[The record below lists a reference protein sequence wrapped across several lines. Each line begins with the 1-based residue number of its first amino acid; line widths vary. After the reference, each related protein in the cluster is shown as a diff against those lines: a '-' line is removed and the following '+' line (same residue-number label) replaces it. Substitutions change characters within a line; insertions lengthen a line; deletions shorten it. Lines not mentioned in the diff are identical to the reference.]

1 VRSHLAA
8 NRVPLNRAKES
19 HQSTI
24 RAPLTNSPAVSL
36 FTRVKSTLSPTRCA
50 SAADVLCYADCA
62 PWDLR
67 QVQHALSNITL
78 SALLSFATC
87 PQQTSAS
94 SGVAF
99 LLLEVMRSLAF
110 AASQSASLC
119 FGTLLLQ
126 LPALCSLSF
135 RASILRQ
142 PDITLVAAQ
151 LNSMLECFPE
161 MQHS

>member
-1 VRSHLAA
+1 VRLHLAA
-8 NRVPLNRAKES
+8 NRVPLSRAKES

-62 PWDLR
+62 PSDLR

-78 SALLSFATC
+78 SAPLSFATC
-87 PQQTSAS
+87 LQRTFAS

-99 LLLEVMRSLAF
+99 LLLEFMRSLASD
-110 AASQSASLC
+110 ASVRISVLRLPPTSAV
-119 FGTLLLQ
+119 
-126 LPALCSLSF
+126 CSLSF

-142 PDITLVAAQ
+142 PDSILVAAQ